1 MINYNKGKTLVLMF
15 PTSLKF
21 SSFLTTKAKAS
32 KFSFSN
38 QFKTLIFMRNRSFL
52 TNLKSYK
59 GPTRIENDT
68 IGEIKVP
75 IDCLW
80 GAQTQRY

>member
-1 MINYNKGKTLVLMF
+1 
-15 PTSLKF
+15 
-21 SSFLTTKAKAS
+21 
-32 KFSFSN
+32 
-38 QFKTLIFMRNRSFL
+38 MRSRSFL
-52 TNLKSYK
+52 ANLKSYK
-59 GPTRIENDT
+59 GPTRIETDT